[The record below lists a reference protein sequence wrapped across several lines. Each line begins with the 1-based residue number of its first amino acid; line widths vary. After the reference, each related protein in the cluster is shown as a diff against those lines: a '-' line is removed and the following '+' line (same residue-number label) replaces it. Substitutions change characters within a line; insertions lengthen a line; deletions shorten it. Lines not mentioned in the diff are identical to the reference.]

1 MLVSLQSRDDSHSA
15 SNSALARPHQP
26 VREISMQGALD
37 LPCYLLDDSVAVRNF
52 YGREKVLNEIDGW
65 LLVGDELE
73 VMPKLKTVALSG
85 MGGIG
90 L

>member
-1 MLVSLQSRDDSHSA
+1 
-15 SNSALARPHQP
+15 
-26 VREISMQGALD
+26 MQGALD

-65 LLVGDELE
+65 LLVGNKHE

-90 L
+90 M